1 MTLRTLLFDLD
12 GTLAD
17 TGPDLAFA
25 LNRILADEQRA
36 ELPYERIRPQVSHGG
51 AALLHLGFPELRIDS
66 AAFDALRLRML
77 AVYRANIARHTRLFP
92 GMEAVLDTIEAR
104 GMNWGVVTNKPAWLT
119 QPLLEQLGLVRRAAC
134 IVSGDTTA
142 HKKPHPAPML
152 LACNQSGSAAP
163 QCLYIGDAQ
172 RDIQAGRN
180 AGMPTLV
187 ALFGYLGGEDRPEN
201 WGADGLVNTP
211 QDILD
216 WI

>member
-25 LNRILADEQRA
+25 LNRMLADEQRA

-77 AVYRANIARHTRLFP
+77 AVYRANIAR
-92 GMEAVLDTIEAR
+92 
-104 GMNWGVVTNKPAWLT
+104 
-119 QPLLEQLGLVRRAAC
+119 RAAC
-134 IVSGDTTA
+134 IVSGGTTA

-180 AGMPTLV
+180 AGMPTRV